1 MLAHLGSSD
10 KLSEIIMAKIYTV
23 IVRKDTVEGN
33 QWNPMP
39 CTRTITL
46 VGKKRM
52 CRSREE
58 AEKQRQVYHN
68 MSQDALRKKYGDGF
82 YHGLEIVEYDIHE
95 PGEARI
101 KWEETDELYSMDLF
115 MQLCRV
121 FDKTGCKDFLVKGQ
135 QEHDGKPQGN
145 ERMMI
150 LSIGRTADN
159 GYSGSLND
167 SMHFDWINKFRVHG
181 WAMLMEEEVKEK

>member
-10 KLSEIIMAKIYTV
+10 KLSEIIMAKKYSIV
-23 IVRKDTVEGN
+23 VRKDTVEGN
-33 QWNPMP
+33 QWNPIP
-39 CTRTITL
+39 CSRIIKL
-46 VGKKRM
+46 EGKKM
-52 CRSREE
+52 YNSREE
-58 AEKQRQVYHN
+58 AEERRKEFNN
-68 MSQDALRKKYGDGF
+68 MSQEALRKKHGDGF
-82 YHGLEIVEYDIHE
+82 YHGLEIVEHDFHE

-101 KWEETDELYSMDLF
+101 KWKEVDELYSMDLF
-115 MQLCRV
+115 RQLCRV
-121 FDKTGCKDFLVKGQ
+121 FDKTGCKDFLVKGHR
-135 QEHDGKPQGN
+135 EHNGKPQGN

-167 SMHFDWINKFRVHG
+167 SMHFDWIDRFRVHG